1 MDMLNLNA
9 NNLKP
14 FFAAKISFARYM
26 AIVASALTLALAA
39 LVPTTAHATPPD
51 AMDVS
56 DELFGISDTH
66 LFVLRHTDDNLG
78 QYTKSARHVFLVAV
92 DLKTAEEEYWRVSLT
107 VRGEKWDEDGNS
119 VGMVTERQY
128 RPNETNPHD
137 ILGKRGGLPLSAAV
151 LRASTFLKAD
161 FTADDGYVKAVTGSG
176 ETYEQTYQLTAKQVT
191 ARITASNRNLGQR
204 IWEPARL
211 SRQYTTK
218 QAWADRAVPL
228 DQCTFGD
235 VGRIW
240 VSPEKPRVQLVRATC
255 ADEEETGVTS
265 LILVLPPV
273 LAP

>member
-1 MDMLNLNA
+1 MTRIFSIFIA
-9 NNLKP
+9 
-14 FFAAKISFARYM
+14 
-26 AIVASALTLALAA
+26 ALTLALTA
-39 LVPTTAHATPPD
+39 LAPTTASATPPD

-66 LFVLRHTDDNLG
+66 LYLLRHSDDNLG
-78 QYTKSARHVFLVAV
+78 MHGVSARHVFLVAV

-107 VRGEKWDEDGNS
+107 RRGEKYDEEGNS

-128 RPNETNPHD
+128 RPNETNPHN
-137 ILGKRGGLPLSAAV
+137 ILGKRGGLPISAAA
-151 LRASTFLKAD
+151 LQASPWLKAQI
-161 FTADDGYVKAVTGSG
+161 TADAENIRVTAEFGPDYAMPRAAVD
-176 ETYEQTYQLTAKQVT
+176 

-218 QAWADRAVPL
+218 QAWADRSVPL
-228 DQCTFGD
+228 DGCTFGD

-255 ADEEETGVTS
+255 VDEEETGVTS
-265 LILVLPPV
+265 IILVLPP
-273 LAP
+273 AAN